1 MPKSNEATRRA
12 VLVAAGREGG
22 LTGVKDTC
30 KARAA
35 QLIKEGA
42 DVDAT
47 GAVIPG
53 PNTTQAQRRIA
64 ARLQKARAQ
73 KRHKAQ
79 PAEEQAGS

>member
-1 MPKSNEATRRA
+1 MPSTPDATRRA
-12 VLVAAGREGG
+12 ILVAAGREGG
-22 LTGVKDTC
+22 LTGTKDTT

-53 PNTTQAQRRIA
+53 PNTTRAKARLA

-73 KRHKAQ
+73 KRHAAAQ
-79 PAEEQAGS
+79 ADEQAGS